1 MAYCVLSGKLLDM
14 VGKPLARATFKFTS
28 SSNSTS
34 IINTVDT
41 VITTD
46 SNGLYYS
53 NLAYGT
59 YTISFR
65 GATDTNYKIIAKNA
79 VIGVLGPITIER
91 LIGHDTEALPSAL
104 QDLWTESQ
112 ANDRGLWTGLGVTRF
127 FEDGFTITNTDQVAA
142 NLRTGK
148 LYRWSGTTPKAVPK
162 GFDPA
167 SDSKFIALSGINIP
181 FKLSKVVTELQ
192 GYYGLSNFVTIKD
205 YGARGNNLAQTL
217 QTWVNEGLF
226 SGLPAIQAAY
236 PRAASLEQSI
246 DWLATQTALDSGRTV
261 HVPDGVYWISDELE
275 FVTVGQELVFHS
287 SGGYGYGSFSTM
299 RSTWVKKTCFIAYG
313 SRFEL
318 DSRVRTRV
326 NYRGSAADPQDAPLS
341 VVFNIQAE
349 GVILRNPHIWLNC
362 DYNDLRPNNF
372 GDPCD
377 IGIFVGCRVGV
388 QIINPQIIGYF
399 RKSGLHYD
407 VTHDTEL
414 PRHLDKKGVPYPMGQ
429 NVGGAD
435 GCFLINPFILGGRR
449 GLAIE
454 GSRPAPG
461 YDWYGPAYYDEQLKT
476 IVPDSRG
483 NFGFSDFYVE
493 VGRIFGPEHHSMQRL
508 KNPVGYGG
516 ELTEATMM
524 AEPTDA
530 PAAVYIS
537 GLAGNANHTIHGIR
551 FLGTRISSFEAFR
564 VRLDYAARPMFI
576 GCHIEGSGVVCKDTA
591 GAEITVVNHWYGH
604 IAGSAHSKRL
614 QIYGGVTTTGY
625 SSAFNWYFGQ
635 DFTWHNE
642 RGDAYVR
649 SLNGVQDYID
659 IFLSRDRTRVA
670 RFTQS
675 SLTLPTGISI
685 ISTAEDLDLRG
696 EAGYGVRL
704 RSGADTLALFTPN
717 SGLTFY
723 GTAGTIEA
731 GAAELDLRGGEGFG
745 VRLRDGSTTIGRV
758 TTEGMLSYGTNYIV
772 APDGDN
778 TVPVCRASHRAST
791 IYLGTSP
798 QVTSDANAKLEIGA
812 IPPEVLAAWAD
823 VEWVRYKL
831 KDGSSNRWHTG
842 LIAQQVIAAF
852 AAHSLDAREYG
863 VVCWEEW
870 EEEAVLAEDGVTVV
884 TPAKTTGAWSV
895 RYDEAY
901 AIESAY
907 QRSK

>member
-1 MAYCVLSGKLLDM
+1 MAYCVVSGKLLDM
-14 VGKPLARATFKFTS
+14 TGKPLAKAALKFTS
-28 SSNSTS
+28 VSNSTS
-34 IINTVDT
+34 IIGAVDA
-41 VITTD
+41 VIETD
-46 SNGLYYS
+46 VDGLYYF

-65 GATDTNYKIIAKNA
+65 GAWDTDYAVIAKKA
-79 VIGVLGPITIER
+79 VVSSLGPMTIEK
-91 LIGHDTEALPSAL
+91 LIGTDVTSTPDAIQTVVEESRANARS
-104 QDLWTESQ
+104 LWQ
-112 ANDRGLWTGLGVTRF
+112 GLGVTRF
-127 FEDGFTITNTDQVAA
+127 FEDGFVFTAADQTAVE
-142 NLRTGK
+142 LQTGK
-148 LYRWSGTTPKAVPK
+148 LYSWTGSFPKTVAK
-162 GFDPA
+162 GATPA
-167 SDSKFIALSGINIP
+167 SDNKFVVSPGVNLP
-181 FKLSKVVTELQ
+181 LKLSRIMTNMA
-192 GYYGLSNFVTIKD
+192 GYYGLSEFVTIKD
-205 YGARGNNLAQTL
+205 YGARGNNLPQTL
-217 QTWVNEGLF
+217 QVWVNEGRF
-226 SGLPAIQAAY
+226 SGLPAIQIAY
-236 PRAASLEQSI
+236 PRATSLDQSI
-246 DWLATQTALDSGRTV
+246 DWLATQTALDSGKTV
-261 HVPDGVYWISDELE
+261 HVPEGLYWISDELE
-275 FVTVGQELVFHS
+275 FITVGQELVFHS
-287 SGGYGYGSFSTM
+287 SGGYGYGSFAAM

-313 SRFEL
+313 SRFQL

-362 DYNDLRPNNF
+362 DYSDLRPNNF

-476 IVPDSRG
+476 TVSDSRG

-493 VGRIFGPEHHSMQRL
+493 VGRIFGPEHHSMYRL
-508 KNPVGYGG
+508 KNPVGYGV

-537 GLAGNANHTIHGIR
+537 GLAGNGNHTIHGIR
-551 FLGTRISSFEAFR
+551 FLGTRLSSFEAFR

-576 GCHIEGSGVVCKDTA
+576 ACHIEGSGVTCKDTQ
-591 GAEITVVNHWYGH
+591 GNDITVADHWYGH
-604 IAGSAHSKRL
+604 IAGSINSKKL
-614 QIYGGVTTTGY
+614 QVYGGVSTTGFDF
-625 SSAFNWYFGQ
+625 AFKYYFGS
-635 DFTWHNE
+635 DFTWYNE

-659 IFLSRDRTRVA
+659 IFLSRDRVRVA
-670 RFTQS
+670 RFTQNT
-675 SLTLPTGISI
+675 LTLPTGIA
-685 ISTAEDLDLRG
+685 ISSTQEDLDLRG
-696 EAGYGVRL
+696 EVGYGIRL
-704 RSGADTLALFTPN
+704 RSGNETLALFTPN
-717 SGLTFY
+717 SGLSFY
-723 GTAGTIEA
+723 GTAGTIKA
-731 GAAELDLRGGEGFG
+731 GAAELDLWAGETFG
-745 VRLRDGSTTIGRV
+745 VRLRSGSTSLATV
-758 TTEGMLSYGTNYIV
+758 TQDGILSYGASFVV
-772 APDGDN
+772 APVSDN
-778 TVPVCRASHRAST
+778 TAPVGTASRRAST

-798 QVTSDANAKLEIGA
+798 QVTSDADAKTEVGA
-812 IPPEVLAAWAD
+812 IPAEVLAAWAD

-831 KDGSSNRWHTG
+831 VDGTSNRWHTG

-852 AAHSLDAREYG
+852 AAHGLDAREYG

-870 EEEAVLAEDGVTVV
+870 EEEAVLAEDGVTVI

-901 AIESAY
+901 AIEAAY
-907 QRSK
+907 NRAK